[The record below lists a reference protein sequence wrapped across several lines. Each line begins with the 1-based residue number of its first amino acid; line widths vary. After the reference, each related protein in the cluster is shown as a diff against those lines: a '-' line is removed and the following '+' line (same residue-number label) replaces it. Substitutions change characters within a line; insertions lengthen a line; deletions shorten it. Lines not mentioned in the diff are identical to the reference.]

1 MRDFQM
7 GRPRDDGRFLWLI
20 NPSWKATDVE
30 LSLEGSGEAVR
41 GDVKLGGGVLQAT
54 LHGRDAAIVRLT
66 S

>member
-20 NPSWKATDVE
+20 NPSWKAIDVE